1 MASDLGLGVNVA
13 IKKSGS
19 IIQVGR
25 RDELFFSFY
34 QPEIS
39 SNTGRVDD
47 IVKGQVGDEFR
58 LLQQQ
63 RKRLTNTAS
72 STANSNFHHFSLCVC
87 VEKKRKKRSGEEEPA
102 PKCVRHI
109 AKRTCRIF
117 IPRSSLF
124 RQPCTTLHMGAYFF
138 AYRNACEIQSTL
150 LLPIRRPGKSWA
162 IYSLFCRPLYVN

>member
-87 VEKKRKKRSGEEEPA
+87 VWRRRGRRDPGKKNP
-102 PKCVRHI
+102 H
-109 AKRTCRIF
+109 
-117 IPRSSLF
+117 
-124 RQPCTTLHMGAYFF
+124 
-138 AYRNACEIQSTL
+138 RNACVI
-150 LLPIRRPGKSWA
+150 
-162 IYSLFCRPLYVN
+162 